1 MNIPHSLSP
10 GAGASA
16 RVILEL
22 DPEALARRSG
32 YEPLRP
38 GVDVLWLYKEDV
50 AGSSCAILRY
60 QPGAEVPEH
69 EHQGFEHVYILAGE
83 QSDER
88 GTYRKGSFVINPPGT
103 SHRVWTSEGCLVLIV
118 WQRPVAFKSGSAF
131 G

>member
-1 MNIPHSLSP
+1 VNID
-10 GAGASA
+10 
-16 RVILEL
+16 RVILDL

-38 GVDVLWLYKEDV
+38 GVDVLWLYREEA

-69 EHQGFEHVYILAGE
+69 AHQGFEHVYILAGE

-103 SHRVWTSEGCLVLIV
+103 THCVRSTEGCLVLIV
-118 WQRPVAFKSGSAF
+118 WQRPVAFKSS
-131 G
+131 